1 MTTAPKEC
9 IGAAALHG
17 RRAPALF
24 RMGSA
29 GCLEDGLVN
38 SDGVALILLGLLTA
52 WLAWRRHLE
61 GVVLAAALFILP
73 GAASL
78 EAELGG
84 GLGGDLG
91 RLAVGPVSLALL
103 LAATVQEAGRY
114 VLLSVSARNDRSAL
128 SAGYAW
134 AAWDLAQSLLAGM
147 HGGGGL
153 DGVVDL
159 LMLRALPSLLH
170 VGLSFV
176 QLWAVRGRGPGQRA
190 LIFFAG
196 VGAHLL
202 LTLLILRHGHL

>member
-1 MTTAPKEC
+1 M
-9 IGAAALHG
+9 
-17 RRAPALF
+17 
-24 RMGSA
+24 
-29 GCLEDGLVN
+29 N
-38 SDGVALILLGLLTA
+38 SYGVALILLGLLTA

-78 EAELGG
+78 EAELGSGLGG
-84 GLGGDLG
+84 GLGDLG
-91 RLAVGPVSLALL
+91 RQAIGPVSLALL

-114 VLLSVSARNDRSAL
+114 VLLSVSARTDRSAL

-134 AAWDLAQSLLAGM
+134 AAWDLARSLLTGM

-153 DGVVDL
+153 DGVADL

-176 QLWAVRGRGPGQRA
+176 QLWAVRGRGTGQRA
-190 LIFFAG
+190 LIFAAG